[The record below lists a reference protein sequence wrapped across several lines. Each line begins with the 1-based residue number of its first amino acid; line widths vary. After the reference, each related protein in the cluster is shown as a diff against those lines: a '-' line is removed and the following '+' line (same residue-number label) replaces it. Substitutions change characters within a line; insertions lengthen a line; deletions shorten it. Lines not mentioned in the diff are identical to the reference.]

1 MRHRRITNS
10 GLNVHME
17 ERDAGTVSLQQVR
30 TVRRCQRKVGLLMDE
45 LNQVAKQI
53 ATVWMSFPPG
63 SSTDTPLGEA
73 VKTLDVMMLQ
83 GDQVAGWL
91 DDWILALQAKE
102 QATHGVHV
110 E

>member
-1 MRHRRITNS
+1 MKRRRMTGS
-10 GLNVHME
+10 GLNAHM
-17 ERDAGTVSLQQVR
+17 DDQAIAFQQVR
-30 TVRRCQRKVGLLMDE
+30 TVRRCQRKVGALMDE
-45 LNQVAKQI
+45 LNQVAKQV

-73 VKTLDVMMLQ
+73 VKTLDVIMLQ

-102 QATHGVHV
+102 AQP
-110 E
+110 

>member
-1 MRHRRITNS
+1 MRRRRMTGS
-10 GLNVHME
+10 GLNAHM
-17 ERDAGTVSLQQVR
+17 DDQAIAFQQVR
-30 TVRRCQRKVGLLMDE
+30 TVRRCQRKVGALMDE
-45 LNQVAKQI
+45 LNQVAKQV

-73 VKTLDVMMLQ
+73 VKTLDLMMLQ

-102 QATHGVHV
+102 AQP
-110 E
+110 

>member
-1 MRHRRITNS
+1 MRRRRMTGS
-10 GLNVHME
+10 GLNAHM
-17 ERDAGTVSLQQVR
+17 DDQAIAFQQVR
-30 TVRRCQRKVGLLMDE
+30 TVRRCQRKVGALMDE
-45 LNQVAKQI
+45 LNQVAKQV

-102 QATHGVHV
+102 QAQHDHAQ
-110 E
+110 